1 MLTDPSGAQ
10 IPKFIW
16 LLFVPLRLMCIHG
29 EFDANNL
36 FCRHSVPHAN
46 AQQLHN

>member
-1 MLTDPSGAQ
+1 MLTDPSGAR

-29 EFDANNL
+29 EFDANNF
-36 FCRHSVPHAN
+36 FCQKSVTHAN
-46 AQQLHN
+46 VQQLPN